1 MPRTNLGAHT
11 YAENDFRT
19 AVNVCRM
26 KCGITS
32 YQLLAEKLSR
42 ILPGAKSLSPP
53 KMTRRM
59 KHPYDFTAGELKA
72 LVASLKIPPKDV
84 LVFLGYYAKEIAEIN
99 L

>member
-32 YQLLAEKLSR
+32 YQLLAEKISR
-42 ILPGAKSLSPP
+42 ILPGAKSLSPTTMHRP
-53 KMTRRM
+53 M

-72 LVASLKIPPKDV
+72 WVASLKIPPKDV
-84 LVFLGYYAKEIAEIN
+84 LSFLGYSAKEISEIN